1 MHISPASLPG
11 GKERTLTLNALS
23 KAYSMTGWRTGWV
36 VGPAD
41 LMARVKEIKAA
52 MTGGCSIV
60 AQHAALVALTGPQDA
75 LEMMRGVYSNQVSLS
90 SAVVSL
96 QRHAFNSDNDVHE
109 LADSVAANT
118 LPRLQNVAEEMEKEL
133 NE

>member
-1 MHISPASLPG
+1 MSHFMPRRAVVTYDP
-11 GKERTLTLNALS
+11 LTEHLKNL
-23 KAYSMTGWRTGWV
+23 KPDQV
-36 VGPAD
+36 
-41 LMARVKEIKAA
+41 
-52 MTGGCSIV
+52 
-60 AQHAALVALTGPQDA
+60 DA

-96 QRHAFNSDNDVHE
+96 QRHAFNSGNDVHE